1 MSVQQNQAELLGYC
15 LKCKEKRVI
24 QNPVAE
30 WAANGSPA
38 TRGTCPVCG
47 TTIYLRGRTPA
58 HDALPKPERPP
69 AAPTPSATAPRAGG
83 QKTAKPAAKKTGKK
97 GKKAASANKAS
108 TAKSSAPA
116 RGVERGGKLV
126 VVESPAKAKTIGRY
140 LGRGYVVKS
149 SLGHVRDLLKSR
161 LSVDV
166 DNDFA
171 PEYRVPNEK
180 RALVKEL
187 KEAAARAGEI
197 FLATDPDREGEAIA
211 WHVMEAAEMDPT
223 RTRRVVFHEITPP
236 AIRAAFDQ
244 PRAIDMDRVEAQQ
257 ARRVLD
263 RLVGYQLSP
272 LLWRKVRGRLS
283 AGRVQSVAVRLVVE
297 REREIEA
304 FESREY
310 WTIDAELSQLKFRA
324 GARGNGRPRPGFLA
338 RLHRLNGAEPELP
351 NEAAVR
357 PHLAALETA
366 DWQVGEV
373 NLGKRAR
380 RPAAPF
386 TTSTLQQEASRR
398 LGLGTTRTMRI
409 AQELYEGV
417 NVGDEGNVG
426 LITYMRTDSV
436 TVAAEAQESARR
448 FIGATFGAEYLPEKP
463 PVYKTRSKTAQ
474 EAHEAIRPTTV
485 ERTPA
490 SLKAHLSKEQFR
502 LYKLIWE
509 RFIAS
514 QMAPAV
520 YDTVSADVW
529 AGPATTPATQRPY
542 LFRAAGSTL
551 IFRGFLAVYGTD
563 DPDEENGEAAGA
575 PQVPS
580 DLQAGEALDLLR
592 LLPEQHFT
600 QPPPRYSE
608 ASLVRALEEHG
619 IGRPSTYAS
628 IISTIQQR
636 GYVEQE
642 QRRLRPTEIG
652 AIVNDM
658 LVQYFPGVLSV
669 DFTAR
674 LEDELDEIA
683 EGKPWVPVLGE
694 FYRQFS
700 QDLAVADAALP
711 KLDLKR
717 EPEFVGRDCPLSGH
731 PLVFREGRF
740 GRFIGC
746 SGYPH
751 CRYTEQI
758 LVKVG
763 VACPNCGGDLIEK
776 RTKRGK
782 LFYGCANYPAC
793 DWTNWKR
800 PLPQPCPACG
810 GVLVQDNKEMARCTR
825 CEHTLPLAELPP
837 VAELATVLD

>member
-1 MSVQQNQAELLGYC
+1 MSNEELQGYC
-15 LKCKEKRVI
+15 LKCKEKRII
-24 QNPVAE
+24 QNATPE
-30 WAANGSPA
+30 WAANGSPG

-47 TTIYLRGRTPA
+47 GTIYKQGRTAA
-58 HDALPKPERPP
+58 HETL
-69 AAPTPSATAPRAGG
+69 
-83 QKTAKPAAKKTGKK
+83 AKPAATPRATTKKAAPTKKATPAK
-97 GKKAASANKAS
+97 GKKVASGKKAP
-108 TAKSSAPA
+108 TAKS
-116 RGVERGGKLV
+116 GGERGGKLV

-140 LGRGYVVKS
+140 LGRGYVVKP

-166 DNDFA
+166 ENDFA

-187 KEAAARAGEI
+187 KEAAARADEI

-211 WHVMEAAEMDPT
+211 WHVREAAEMDPA
-223 RTRRVVFHEITPP
+223 RTKRVVFQEITQP
-236 AIRAAFDQ
+236 AIRAAFAQ

-272 LLWRKVRGRLS
+272 LLWRKVQGRLS

-304 FESREY
+304 FDSQEY
-310 WTIDAELSQLKFRA
+310 WTIDAELSQAKFRVLPA
-324 GARGNGRPRPGFLA
+324 NNGSRRPFFIG
-338 RLHRLNGAEPELP
+338 RLHRLNGAEAKLSS
-351 NEAAVR
+351 EADVA
-357 PHLAALETA
+357 PHVAALEQA
-366 DWQVGEV
+366 HWQVGEV
-373 NLGKRAR
+373 NLGKRVR

-417 NVGDEGNVG
+417 NVGEGDVG

-436 TVAAEAQESARR
+436 TVAGEAQEQARA
-448 FIGATFGAEYLPEKP
+448 FITATFGADYLPDKP

-474 EAHEAIRPTTV
+474 EAHEAIRPTAV
-485 ERTPA
+485 GRTPGA
-490 SLKAHLSKEQFR
+490 LKAHLSKEQFR

-509 RFIAS
+509 RFVAS
-514 QMAPAV
+514 QMVPAV
-520 YDTVSADVW
+520 YDTVSADIW
-529 AGPATTPATQRPY
+529 AGPAETPATQRPY
-542 LFRAAGSTL
+542 LFRATGSTL
-551 IFRGFLAVYGTD
+551 AFRGFLAVYGTEE
-563 DPDEENGEAAGA
+563 DPDEGEGA
-575 PQVPS
+575 EGDGPQIPA
-580 DLQAGEALDLLR
+580 DLRADEDLDLLR

-608 ASLVRALEEHG
+608 ASLVKTLEENN

-642 QRRLRPTEIG
+642 QKRLRPTEIG
-652 AIVNDM
+652 TIVNDM
-658 LVQYFPGVLSV
+658 LVQYFPDVLSV

-683 EGKPWVPVLGE
+683 EGKPWVPVIGE
-694 FYRQFS
+694 FYRQFE
-700 QDLAVADAALP
+700 QNLNVADEALP
-711 KLDLKR
+711 KLDLRK
-717 EPEFVGRDCPLSGH
+717 EPELVGRDCPLSGH
-731 PLVFREGRF
+731 PLVYRQGRF

-746 SGYPH
+746 SNYPH

-758 LVKVG
+758 LVTVG
-763 VACPNCGGDLIEK
+763 VACPNCGGALVEK
-776 RTKRGK
+776 RSKKGRV
-782 LFYGCANYPAC
+782 FYGCANYPAC

-800 PLPQPCPACG
+800 PLPQPCPVCQ
-810 GVLVQDNKEMARCTR
+810 GVMVQDNKETAKCTR
-825 CEHTLPLAELPP
+825 CEHTMALADLPP
-837 VAELATVLD
+837 VLTPEVAFD

>member
-1 MSVQQNQAELLGYC
+1 MSNEQAQAELVGYC

-24 QNPVAE
+24 LNPVPE

-47 TTIYLRGRTPA
+47 TAIYLRGRTPA
-58 HDALPKPERPP
+58 HDALPRPERAP
-69 AAPTPSATAPRAGG
+69 APAKAKSGG
-83 QKTAKPAAKKTGKK
+83 KKADKKPAKKTAAKTS
-97 GKKAASANKAS
+97 KKAGAA
-108 TAKSSAPA
+108 AKSAVSTK
-116 RGVERGGKLV
+116 GVERGGKLV

-140 LGRGYVVKS
+140 LGRGYVVKP

-166 DNDFA
+166 DNNFA

-187 KEAAARAGEI
+187 KEAAARASEVY
-197 FLATDPDREGEAIA
+197 LATDPDREGEAIA
-211 WHVMEAAEMDPT
+211 WHVMEAAEMDPA
-223 RTRRVVFHEITPP
+223 RTQRVVFHEITQP

-304 FESREY
+304 FDSREY

-324 GARGNGRPRPGFLA
+324 GARDNGRRRPFFLA
-338 RLHRLNGAEPELP
+338 RLHRLNGAEPELG
-351 NEAAVR
+351 NEEAVR

-373 NLGKRAR
+373 NLGKRVR
-380 RPAAPF
+380 RPLAPF
-386 TTSTLQQEASRR
+386 ITSTLQQDASRR

-417 NVGDEGNVG
+417 NVGEGGVG

-436 TVAAEAQESARR
+436 TVAGEAQEAARR
-448 FIGATFGAEYLPEKP
+448 FIGQTFGAEYVPEKP

-474 EAHEAIRPTTV
+474 EAHEAIRPTAV

-509 RFIAS
+509 RFVAS

-520 YDTVSADVW
+520 YDTVSADIW
-529 AGPATTPATQRPY
+529 AGPAATPAAQRPY
-542 LFRAAGSTL
+542 LFRATGSTL
-551 IFRGFLAVYGTD
+551 IFPGFLAVYGAD
-563 DPDEENGEAAGA
+563 DPDEENGEAADA

-580 DLQAGEALDLLR
+580 DLQTGEAVDLLR
-592 LLPEQHFT
+592 VLPEQHFT

-608 ASLVRALEEHG
+608 ASLVKTLEENG

-642 QRRLRPTEIG
+642 QKRLRPTEIG
-652 AIVNDM
+652 SIVNDM
-658 LVQYFPGVLSV
+658 LVQYFPDVLSV

-683 EGKPWVPVLGE
+683 EGKPWVPVLGD
-694 FYRQFS
+694 FYKKFAK
-700 QDLAVADAALP
+700 DLDVADAALP

-731 PLVFREGRF
+731 PLVYREGRF
-740 GRFIGC
+740 GRFVGC
-746 SGYPH
+746 SGYPQ

-763 VACPNCGGDLIEK
+763 VICPHCGGDLIEK

-782 LFYGCANYPAC
+782 VFYGCANYPAC

-800 PLPQPCPACG
+800 PLPQPCPVCA

-825 CEHTLPLAELPP
+825 CEHTVPLAELPP
-837 VAELATVLD
+837 VVELETALD